1 MAVHSLCASPD
12 LVGAARYGDAVDV
25 LDGLDPEQRQVVLA
39 PVGPVCVLAGA
50 GTGKTRAITRR
61 VAQLVRTGAA
71 PAEQVLAVTFT
82 ARAAGEMRTRLRL
95 LAVEGVQARTFHAA
109 ALRQLSYFWPQ
120 TMGGQLPQ
128 LMASKAALVATAA
141 RSLRLSLSG
150 TVLRDVTGE
159 IEWAKASL
167 LTPDAYAAA
176 ATEAGRQPPVPAEQV
191 ARVAAA
197 YEQVKGRQQVLD
209 FEDLLL
215 LTAAVIEGHR
225 FVADEVRARYRHFTV
240 DEYQDVNP
248 LQQRLLDAWVGGRA
262 SLTVVGDPDQT
273 IYSFTGA
280 SASYLHAFGR
290 RYPDAVRVRL
300 IRDYRS
306 TPQVVSLANRVIG
319 AGKLVAQQPPGPE
332 PDIAGVESEA
342 DEAALVA
349 RRIRSLLDEGVP
361 ASQVAVLFRI
371 NAQSQTYESALAAAG
386 IPYLL
391 RGGERFFDRPEVR
404 EAVTLL
410 RGAAR
415 AADPGAGELLDEVRS
430 VLATTGW
437 RAGEP
442 PAGAGAA
449 RDRWEN
455 VNALVGL
462 AESLAEQQPEAA
474 LPTLVTELTERAAQ
488 QHAPTVE
495 GVTLASLHAAKGLE
509 WEAVFLVGL
518 TEGLLPISHATT
530 DEQVAE
536 ERRLLYVGITRARRH
551 LCLSYA
557 RSREAGRR
565 PRRPSRFIEPLLP
578 QQPVVGQRAGR
589 GRSARGAEGAGLD
602 GDDAQVFERLRAW
615 RAERAR
621 EQKQPAFVVFT
632 DATLAAVARAR
643 PGSDAELRTLSG
655 IGVTKLDRYGS
666 DVLAVINGTWE
677 PAGTTS

>member
-1 MAVHSLCASPD
+1 MT
-12 LVGAARYGDAVDV
+12 AVDV

-61 VAQLVRTGAA
+61 VAHLVHTGAA
-71 PAEQVLAVTFT
+71 PPEQVLAVTFA
-82 ARAAGEMRTRLRL
+82 ARAAGEMRGRLRAL
-95 LAVEGVQARTFHAA
+95 GVDGVQARTFHAA

-128 LMASKAALVATAA
+128 LVPSKAALVATAA

-159 IEWAKASL
+159 VEWAKATL
-167 LTPDAYAAA
+167 LASEDYEAA
-176 ATEAGRQPPVPAEQV
+176 ATRAGRQPPVPMEQV

-197 YEQVKGRQQVLD
+197 YEEVKSRQQVLD

-248 LQQRLLDAWVGGRA
+248 LQQRLLDAWLGGRD

-280 SASYLHAFGR
+280 SASYLHGFGR
-290 RYPDAVRVRL
+290 RHPRAVRVRL
-300 IRDYRS
+300 VRDYRS
-306 TPQVVSLANRVIG
+306 TPQVVALANRVIG
-319 AGKLVAQQPPGPE
+319 EGKLVAQQPPGPE
-332 PDIAGVESEA
+332 PQVVGVEAEA

-349 RRIRSLLDEGVP
+349 TRIRALLDAGVP
-361 ASQVAVLFRI
+361 ASEMAVLYRI
-371 NAQSQTYESALAAAG
+371 NAQSESYESALAAAG

-404 EAVTLL
+404 QAVTLL

-415 AADPGAGELLDEVRS
+415 AADPGAGPLLDEVRS

-437 RAGEP
+437 RPDEP

-449 RDRWEN
+449 RERWEN
-455 VNALVGL
+455 LWAVVRL
-462 AESLAEQQPEAA
+462 AETLAQQHPDAGLPE
-474 LPTLVTELTERAAQ
+474 LVAELSERAAQ

-536 ERRLLYVGITRARRH
+536 EKRLLYVGVTRARRH
-551 LCLSYA
+551 LCLTYA
-557 RSREAGRR
+557 RSREPGRR
-565 PRRPSRFIEPLLP
+565 ARRPSRFIEMLLP
-578 QQPVVGQRAGR
+578 QQPVPANGTRGGR
-589 GRSARGAEGAGLD
+589 SRSARGAEGAGLE
-602 GDDAQVFERLRAW
+602 GEDAALFERLRTW

-632 DATLAAVARAR
+632 DATLSAVARAR
-643 PGSDAELRTLSG
+643 PSSDAELRTLSG

-666 DVLAVINGTWE
+666 DVLAVIAGTWSPSADE
-677 PAGTTS
+677 S